1 MIKKQTRNRGV
12 SPIVS
17 VILMIVLAI
26 LLASVVSGYAFE
38 LVGSLLQTPVQAGLS
53 YDESYDASDQKY
65 DVEIVWSTDG
75 TAQTIYAVNPDGG
88 TTARITNVGSS
99 IEITGVEEGN
109 TIRVVGV
116 LDDGSKGVVQEYQV
130 GN

>member
-53 YDESYDASDQKY
+53 YDESYDASDQTY

-75 TAQTIYAVNPDGG
+75 TAQTIYAVNPDGS
-88 TTARITNVGSS
+88 TTARITSVGSS